1 MDKFKM
7 DKSISPEKYNRPIL
21 YSLVSPKKC
30 ERPVE
35 STESS
40 PSHNKYTQDSPS
52 KFCCKSVNTKL
63 SDRPSGLSVDCT
75 ATACEPLSS
84 QELSN
89 LPSKEYLSRMVNNC
103 DEIQSSSNVSHKID
117 FTSHGPVTPSM
128 TASPDRHRRTSSTPL
143 LSNLDP
149 NTSKRSIKMDRTS
162 IPSMTPG
169 TSRTKGR
176 GCIGGVK
183 MPIAGVEVEFPF
195 QPYPTQIYMMNQVLQ
210 AIKKAE
216 NCLLESPTGT
226 GKTMALL
233 SSCLAWQQQE
243 LKLVKQLELEA
254 LDKAFEDTETAI
266 NKGESNIKKTP
277 MRRET
282 GQQETKNNT
291 PSVHPSSESSS
302 DDDIFQAPKRTKRSL
317 GSEEPKDTVTAT
329 KETGPSETCD
339 IDIVKPIEHFSLIEK
354 DYADPKKF
362 RATQIFYGT
371 RTHKQ
376 IAQVVDQLKRS
387 PYAKDINMTI
397 LAARDHTCVND
408 MVRGKPNVTELC
420 KAAIDPV
427 MGVSCLYYGGSS
439 KISNFESLSNY
450 GLPIVYD
457 IEDMVCVG
465 KKRRVCPYFTLRNL
479 VTQAG
484 IIFCPYNYLID
495 PRIRS
500 SMNVNLTKSIVIMDE
515 AHNIEDI
522 CREAGSLLLKQS
534 DLEEAMSECRDNIKK
549 DRNPEEYKIIEDF
562 LQSLYS
568 WLDSLG
574 PTVQYS
580 DMNEAK
586 TTMTGEDVVNRL
598 HLSNV
603 SQENFQ
609 IFQDNLEKIETTKA
623 EQPDLN
629 YGISG
634 KIKLLCDDIVVVLN
648 YLYNPK
654 NISKYKAYLNREV
667 GSNERKEQKKNEWF
681 TKPSGRRG
689 QSGREEERVWKYSL
703 HLLCLS
709 PNIVFSEL
717 LGARTIVLASG
728 TLSPLDSFQAELA
741 VKFPWVVKGRHVVPG
756 QNLFASTVSSGPQR
770 VDLKGVFENV
780 NRYDYQDELGRTI
793 LETSKVVPHGVLCFF
808 TSYSLMDRLQQR
820 WTSTGLLEEL
830 SEVKEIFW
838 EPRRKQDM
846 NSVMDDFNARIKIST
861 EFPNEEVGAIMFGVF
876 RGKIAEGID
885 FSDDSARIVIA
896 VGIPYQ
902 NRFVNETSLKIKFND
917 ENKSLINGNRWYKI
931 QAYR

>member
-1 MDKFKM
+1 
-7 DKSISPEKYNRPIL
+7 
-21 YSLVSPKKC
+21 
-30 ERPVE
+30 
-35 STESS
+35 
-40 PSHNKYTQDSPS
+40 
-52 KFCCKSVNTKL
+52 
-63 SDRPSGLSVDCT
+63 
-75 ATACEPLSS
+75 
-84 QELSN
+84 
-89 LPSKEYLSRMVNNC
+89 
-103 DEIQSSSNVSHKID
+103 
-117 FTSHGPVTPSM
+117 
-128 TASPDRHRRTSSTPL
+128 
-143 LSNLDP
+143 
-149 NTSKRSIKMDRTS
+149 
-162 IPSMTPG
+162 
-169 TSRTKGR
+169 
-176 GCIGGVK
+176 
-183 MPIAGVEVEFPF
+183 
-195 QPYPTQIYMMNQVLQ
+195 
-210 AIKKAE
+210 
-216 NCLLESPTGT
+216 
-226 GKTMALL
+226 
-233 SSCLAWQQQE
+233 
-243 LKLVKQLELEA
+243 
-254 LDKAFEDTETAI
+254 
-266 NKGESNIKKTP
+266 
-277 MRRET
+277 
-282 GQQETKNNT
+282 
-291 PSVHPSSESSS
+291 
-302 DDDIFQAPKRTKRSL
+302 
-317 GSEEPKDTVTAT
+317 
-329 KETGPSETCD
+329 
-339 IDIVKPIEHFSLIEK
+339 
-354 DYADPKKF
+354 
-362 RATQIFYGT
+362 
-371 RTHKQ
+371 
-376 IAQVVDQLKRS
+376 
-387 PYAKDINMTI
+387 MTI

-427 MGVSCLYYGGSS
+427 MGVSCLYYGVSS

-667 GSNERKEQKKNEWF
+667 GSNERKEQKKRNSLAF
-681 TKPSGRRG
+681 YTKLFRLLAGIALWYSTSVTLNTFVWQRCKRKNRIVVGAKPDIMDAYLIKKVQEPSRG
-689 QSGREEERVWKYSL
+689 SL
-703 HLLCLS
+703 T
-709 PNIVFSEL
+709 PN
-717 LGARTIVLASG
+717 T
-728 TLSPLDSFQAELA
+728 
-741 VKFPWVVKGRHVVPG
+741 
-756 QNLFASTVSSGPQR
+756 SSR
-770 VDLKGVFENV
+770 
-780 NRYDYQDELGRTI
+780 
-793 LETSKVVPHGVLCFF
+793 
-808 TSYSLMDRLQQR
+808 
-820 WTSTGLLEEL
+820 EEL
-830 SEVKEIFW
+830 STPPPPSQLGNAEEIVNPF
-838 EPRRKQDM
+838 ECRSRLSISPVNTNQTLSIGETPPSSVTAQSTASGPLPMSGRQQNQRPTRLSLLLLGRR
-846 NSVMDDFNARIKIST
+846 RR
-861 EFPNEEVGAIMFGVF
+861 
-876 RGKIAEGID
+876 RGI
-885 FSDDSARIVIA
+885 FSNV
-896 VGIPYQ
+896 
-902 NRFVNETSLKIKFND
+902 
-917 ENKSLINGNRWYKI
+917 
-931 QAYR
+931 